1 MVGDVTLWK
10 AITGAVVSVLA
21 LVGWLWRIDSKA
33 EARTAQLRKDL
44 IVHLDGMDSRA
55 EARMA
60 QLRKDLIARLDVMDS
75 MAEARMAQLRKDLKG
90 HLDSMDSKAVV
101 ASKGLTDTVRAAT
114 PEAPAP
120 ESPKC

>member
-90 HLDSMDSKAVV
+90 PLGQH
-101 ASKGLTDTVRAAT
+101 GLEGGSGKQG
-114 PEAPAP
+114 PHGHS
-120 ESPKC
+120 ESGYS